1 MIENGD
7 YGRNYE
13 HGIYRLTTLT
23 LKNIKESNELK
34 FPNPFI
40 LLKIRFTL
48 PVTSAEF
55 EQGFLVIRRLR
66 TWMRSSMVIERSRFT
81 AVMNM
86 KNQVAR
92 QIHLFLASFRKLLL
106 SWSRLKIFF
115 HSVFDKIQ
123 NP

>member
-66 TWMRSSMVIERSRFT
+66 AWMRSSMMIERSSFI
-81 AVMNM
+81 AIMKM

-106 SWSRLKIFF
+106 SWSRLTIFF

-123 NP
+123 NS

>member
-1 MIENGD
+1 MIENGE

-13 HGIYRLTTLT
+13 YGIYRLTTLT
-23 LKNIKESNELK
+23 SIIKESNELK

>member
-23 LKNIKESNELK
+23 STIKECNELK

-40 LLKIRFTL
+40 LLKIRFSL
-48 PVTSAEF
+48 PVTLAEF
-55 EQGFLVIRRLR
+55 ELGFLVIRRLR
-66 TWMRSSMVIERSRFT
+66 TWMGSSMMIERSSFI
-81 AVMNM
+81 AIMNM

-123 NP
+123 NS

>member
-66 TWMRSSMVIERSRFT
+66 AWMRSSMMIERSSFI
-81 AVMNM
+81 AIMNM

-123 NP
+123 NS

>member
-23 LKNIKESNELK
+23 STIKESNELK

-66 TWMRSSMVIERSRFT
+66 AWMRSSMMIERSSFI
-81 AVMNM
+81 AIMNM

-123 NP
+123 NS

>member
-66 TWMRSSMVIERSRFT
+66 AWMRSSMMIERSSFI
-81 AVMNM
+81 AIMNM

-106 SWSRLKIFF
+106 SWSRLTIFF

-123 NP
+123 NS